1 MFFLLDEKEPKNQ
14 GCLNFYYFL
23 RQENPR
29 KQTPRPDEKQ
39 GLVKQRFLSTC
50 PRYFHLL
57 ENYIKIQNANHL
69 K

>member
-29 KQTPRPDEKQ
+29 KQTRPLSADSNS
-39 GLVKQRFLSTC
+39 VFLAQANAIFTS
-50 PRYFHLL
+50 L
-57 ENYIKIQNANHL
+57 KIT
-69 K
+69 